1 MRDRDKQAV
10 VGDAVGVDAN
20 SRRYVGPDSDILAR
34 SGGKGK
40 MNGGVGESAL
50 AIRGVE
56 VLDQGGE
63 GVEFG
68 RSSVP
73 VQPRQQ
79 TALAAF
85 ASGIPAIRQAPL
97 WGWP

>member
-10 VGDAVGVDAN
+10 VSDAVGVYAN
-20 SRRYVGPDSDILAR
+20 GRRDVGPDSDILAR
-34 SGGKGK
+34 GGGNGK
-40 MNGGVGESAL
+40 MDGGVGESAL
-50 AIRGVE
+50 AIGGVK

-79 TALAAF
+79 SALAGF